1 FSHQLT
7 PFFTVAALVALLV
20 FNRTSLRSVPI
31 LFGVMAVAW
40 VSYMTVPFLQGHVVS
55 MIKEIGSVSDTLTT
69 NVTNRIAGSPEHQAV
84 VSLRLV
90 FTLALWGL
98 AALGALIRFRD
109 GKRDLTMVLIA
120 VAPVPLILLQAYGGE
135 LVLRLYL
142 FSLPFVTILVAGIV
156 YGRRPK
162 PPGALTSVAVVGF
175 ALVIG
180 FGFLLVRYGN
190 ERIDLMTSS
199 ELTAVETLY
208 QIAPPGSLLVAASN
222 NLPWKFEK
230 FEQYDYVPVVDEVL
244 VGALPAIADVMRDP
258 KYSHSYLIL
267 TKSEGVYA
275 EVFTGLPVGSWDR
288 FVAEATSSPT
298 FRVIYRN
305 QDSEILVLA
314 DRTAES
320 IA

>member
-1 FSHQLT
+1 
-7 PFFTVAALVALLV
+7 
-20 FNRTSLRSVPI
+20 
-31 LFGVMAVAW
+31 
-40 VSYMTVPFLQGHVVS
+40 
-55 MIKEIGSVSDTLTT
+55 
-69 NVTNRIAGSPEHQAV
+69 
-84 VSLRLV
+84 
-90 FTLALWGL
+90 
-98 AALGALIRFRD
+98 
-109 GKRDLTMVLIA
+109 MVLIA

-162 PPGALTSVAVVGF
+162 PPAALTSVLVVAF

-190 ERIDLMTSS
+190 ERIDLMTST

-244 VGALPAIADVMRDP
+244 IGDLPAIADVMRDP
-258 KYSHSYLIL
+258 KYAHSYLIL

-288 FVAEATSSPT
+288 FVADATASPT

-305 QDSEILVLA
+305 ADSEILVLA

-320 IA
+320 IP